1 LKSGVRFSDPGFLFL
16 LPSGVGVADSLFPEE
31 EIDPLFFEKAAHQR
45 GYRCIAGI
53 DEAGRGPLAGPVV
66 AAAVI
71 LPALFDLPGLTD
83 SKRLSARQRE
93 TLYPLIRKQAVA
105 VGIGLASADDI
116 DRYNILQATLQSM
129 HQAVGR
135 LNCAVDFLLVD
146 GISRIPTSIPQET
159 LKKGDLRS
167 LSISAASIVAK
178 VIRDRIMITYD
189 KQYPEYGFARHK
201 GYGSAEHMQSI
212 ARCGPT
218 PLHRKTFRGVKEYV
232 HHD

>member
-1 LKSGVRFSDPGFLFL
+1 VI
-16 LPSGVGVADSLFPEE
+16 VADSLFPEE
-31 EIDPLFFEKAAHQR
+31 EIDPFFFERAAHQR
-45 GYRCIAGI
+45 GYRYVAGI

-71 LPALFDLPGLTD
+71 LPSEFDLPGLTD

-105 VGIGLASADDI
+105 VGIGLASAEEI

-129 HQAVGR
+129 QQAVGR
-135 LNCAVDFLLVD
+135 LNCAADYLLVD

-178 VIRDRIMITYD
+178 VVRDRIMLTYD
-189 KQYPEYGFARHK
+189 KQYPQYGFARHK
-201 GYGSAEHMQSI
+201 GYGTSEHMQAI
-212 ARCGPT
+212 AHVGPSA
-218 PLHRKTFRGVKEYV
+218 LHRKTFRGVKEYV
-232 HHD
+232 CND